1 MRKRTLTKLGK
12 EQEDDEF
19 FLKKEWA
26 NFMAQLHKN
35 QMSQLQIALKSQE
48 KALNELKKD
57 NADLYYKAIQVNESK
72 YFSNKYFKQVQFLI
86 SF

>member
-1 MRKRTLTKLGK
+1 MAKLGK

-26 NFMAQLHKN
+26 NYMAQLHKN
-35 QMSQLQIALKSQE
+35 QMNQLQKALQIQE

-57 NADLYYKAIQVNESK
+57 NMDLYFKAIQVI
-72 YFSNKYFKQVQFLI
+72 LI
-86 SF
+86 

>member
-1 MRKRTLTKLGK
+1 MGKLGK

-26 NFMAQLHKN
+26 NYMAQLHKN
-35 QMSQLQIALKSQE
+35 QMNQLQKALQIQE

-57 NADLYYKAIQVNESK
+57 NMDLYFKAIQVI
-72 YFSNKYFKQVQFLI
+72 L
-86 SF
+86 

>member
-1 MRKRTLTKLGK
+1 MGKLGK

-26 NFMAQLHKN
+26 NYMAQLHKN
-35 QMSQLQIALKSQE
+35 QMNQLQKALQIQE

-57 NADLYYKAIQVNESK
+57 NMDLYFKAIQV
-72 YFSNKYFKQVQFLI
+72 I
-86 SF
+86 S

>member
-1 MRKRTLTKLGK
+1 MKSKIFQIQNRLRKRQLSKLTK

-26 NFMAQLHKN
+26 NYMAQMHKN
-35 QMSQLQIALKSQE
+35 QMSQIQRALQSQE

-57 NADLYYKAIQVNESK
+57 NIDLYLKAIQVNI
-72 YFSNKYFKQVQFLI
+72 FDL
-86 SF
+86 